1 MIYGIGTDVVE
12 LARMQRVW
20 ARWGTRARDRILCP
34 DEIVR
39 FEKARD
45 PARFLAMHFAAKE
58 ATVKALGTGFC
69 PRMTLHDAAI
79 VPDPLGRPEIVF
91 SAKGAEFVAK
101 RGGGDTH
108 ISLTDDAGIAF
119 AVCVMLKKE
128 VRKDRQGER

>member
-12 LARMQRVW
+12 LSRMRRLW
-20 ARWGTRARDRILCP
+20 SRWGERARNRILCP
-34 DEIVR
+34 NEIER

-69 PRMTLHDAAI
+69 PRMHLHSMFVI
-79 VPDPLGRPEIVF
+79 PDRLGRPEMYF
-91 SAKGAEFVAK
+91 SDKGAAFVAE
-101 RGGGDTH
+101 RGGGETH

-119 AVCVMLKKE
+119 AVCVMLQASPGSE
-128 VRKDRQGER
+128 T

>member
-12 LARMQRVW
+12 LERMERTW

-34 DEIVR
+34 GEIER
-39 FEKARD
+39 FARARD

-69 PRMTLHDAAI
+69 PRMTLHDAAV
-79 VPDPLGRPEIVF
+79 VPDPLGRPEIEF
-91 SAKGAEFVAK
+91 SEKGADFVAE
-101 RGGGDTH
+101 RGGGETY

-119 AVCVMLKKE
+119 AVCVMLKAG
-128 VRKDRQGER
+128 VRGDR